1 MPKFGTRSLNG
12 GERVWKLAG
21 ANLVVRVGG
30 DPIAPFLPA
39 NRGEDADI
47 AGDQEA
53 QRITVCR
60 IRPTS
65 VTTAIRAHCG
75 RGSIATWRSSQ
86 AAPGNREL
94 SS

>member
-1 MPKFGTRSLNG
+1 MPEFGTRSLNG

-30 DPIAPFLPA
+30 DPIAPFLRA

-47 AGDQEA
+47 AGDHEA
-53 QRITVCR
+53 QRIDRVPDPADIGDDR
-60 IRPTS
+60 
-65 VTTAIRAHCG
+65 
-75 RGSIATWRSSQ
+75 
-86 AAPGNREL
+86 GNREL